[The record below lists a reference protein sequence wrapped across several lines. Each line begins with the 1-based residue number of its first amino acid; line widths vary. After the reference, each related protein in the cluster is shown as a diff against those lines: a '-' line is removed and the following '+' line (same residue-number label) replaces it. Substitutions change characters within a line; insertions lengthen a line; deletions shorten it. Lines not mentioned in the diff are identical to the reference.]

1 MRSFIY
7 GLILCVLISGQF
19 GCSGEAVQ
27 KNTNTTPAANTAV
40 AASPTPLPQFTDANE
55 ALAAGDK
62 LLEASETDM
71 AIEAYNQAVTLNPEF
86 AEAYFKLGV
95 AYALVEARD
104 AAIVDNEEPTPTPDA
119 KVKKPKEKKSNS
131 EIAFEK
137 AVERYKKQI
146 AGNSEDDA
154 AHYNLGRSYN
164 KLNEDEDAA
173 KSLKEAVKLKPD
185 DTEYQTELGAIL
197 IKLAKYAEAIP
208 ALKKA
213 LELDP
218 ENIKAEELLADAE
231 AGRKRIGFSAANK
244 QDVKKN
250 AGSKTNANVAIDDN
264 ADKSIAPANT
274 VKKLP
279 PANTPN

>member
-1 MRSFIY
+1 MKSFIY
-7 GLILCVLISGQF
+7 GLILCVLLAGQF
-19 GCSGEAVQ
+19 GCSGDPAPE
-27 KNTNTTPAANTAV
+27 NTNTVSANTA
-40 AASPTPLPQFTDANE
+40 ATPQPLPQFTDANE
-55 ALAAGDK
+55 ALAAGDR
-62 LLEASETDM
+62 LLETSETDM
-71 AIEAYNQAVTLNPEF
+71 AIEAYNQAVALNPEF

-104 AAIVDNEEPTPTPDA
+104 AAIVDKEEPTPTPDT
-119 KVKKPKEKKSNS
+119 KDKKPKEKKSNS

-146 AGNSEDDA
+146 AANREDDA

-164 KLNEDEDAA
+164 KLNEDEGAA
-173 KSLKEAVKLKPD
+173 KSLREAVKLKPED
-185 DTEYQTELGAIL
+185 IEYQTELGAIL

-218 ENIKAEELLADAE
+218 ENVKAEELLADAE

-244 QDVKKN
+244 QDGKKN
-250 AGSKTNANVAIDDN
+250 AGSSSTNTNAAPSDN
-264 ADKSIAPANT
+264 ANKSTAPANI
-274 VKKLP
+274 VRQP
-279 PANTPN
+279 PPVNKP

>member
-7 GLILCVLISGQF
+7 GLTLCVLLSGQF
-19 GCSGEAVQ
+19 GCSGEAAQ
-27 KNTNTTPAANTAV
+27 KNTNTPPVVNTAA

-71 AIEAYNQAVTLNPEF
+71 AIEAYNQAVALNPDF

-95 AYALVEARD
+95 AYALVESRD
-104 AAIVDNEEPTPTPDA
+104 AAIVDNEEPTPTPDT
-119 KVKKPKEKKSNS
+119 KIKKPKEKKTNS

-137 AVERYKKQI
+137 AVEMYKKQI
-146 AGNSEDDA
+146 AKNREDDA

-218 ENIKAEELLADAE
+218 DNIKAEELLADAE

-250 AGSKTNANVAIDDN
+250 AGSKTNANVATDDN
-264 ADKSIAPANT
+264 ANKSIAPANT

-279 PANTPN
+279 PANTSN

>member
-7 GLILCVLISGQF
+7 GLILCVLLSGQF
-19 GCSGEAVQ
+19 GCSGDSAPE
-27 KNTNTTPAANTAV
+27 NTNTPIANTAT
-40 AASPTPLPQFTDANE
+40 AIATPLPQFTDANE

-71 AIEAYNQAVTLNPEF
+71 AIEAYNQALTLNPEF

-104 AAIVDNEEPTPTPDA
+104 AAIVDNEEPTPTPGP

-131 EIAFEK
+131 DIAFEK

-146 AGNSEDDA
+146 AKNGEDDA

-173 KSLKEAVKLKPD
+173 KSLKEAVKHRPD

-231 AGRKRIGFSAANK
+231 AGRKRIGFSTANK
-244 QDVKKN
+244 QDVKRNIGRSNTSTNKVP
-250 AGSKTNANVAIDDN
+250 GDNAN
-264 ADKSIAPANT
+264 KSSTPANT
-274 VKKLP
+274 VKTLP
-279 PANTPN
+279 PANTL

>member
-7 GLILCVLISGQF
+7 GLIFCVLLSSQF
-19 GCSGEAVQ
+19 GCAGDAVTE
-27 KNTNTTPAANTAV
+27 NTNTLVANTARIT
-40 AASPTPLPQFTDANE
+40 ATPLPQFIDANE

-86 AEAYFKLGV
+86 AEGYFKLGV
-95 AYALVEARD
+95 AYALVESRD
-104 AAIVDNEEPTPTPDA
+104 AAIVDNEEPAPTPDA
-119 KVKKPKEKKSNS
+119 KEKKPKEKKTNS

-146 AGNSEDDA
+146 AANREDDA

-173 KSLKEAVKLKPD
+173 KSLKEAVKLKPE

-197 IKLAKYAEAIP
+197 IKLAKYAEAIL

-250 AGSKTNANVAIDDN
+250 AGLSKTNATAVTADN
-264 ADKSIAPANT
+264 AHKSKAPANT